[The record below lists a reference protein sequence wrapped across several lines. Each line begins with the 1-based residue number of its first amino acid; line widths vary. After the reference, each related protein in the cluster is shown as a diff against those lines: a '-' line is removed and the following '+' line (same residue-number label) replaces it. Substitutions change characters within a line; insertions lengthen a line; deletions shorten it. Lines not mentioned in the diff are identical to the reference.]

1 MKKLTLPI
9 ISILSIL
16 GIYNALVF
24 TFCKN
29 LTKNFWCGYIF
40 ITLSILIV
48 LLSFVLTAFKANKN
62 TPSGYSITTLS
73 IYYFIF
79 ETILGS
85 CLMFFNISFAIVLL
99 PQLICFLLFLPFYAL
114 GLTKFGTEQT
124 NIENKTDNK
133 PNQN

>member
-24 TFCKN
+24 TLCKN

-48 LLSFVLTAFKANKN
+48 LLSFVLTSLKANKN
-62 TPSGYSITTLS
+62 TPSGYPITTLS
-73 IYYFIF
+73 IYYFVF

-85 CLMFFNISFAIVLL
+85 CLMFFNINFAIVLL

-114 GLTKFGTEQT
+114 GLSKLGTEQT
-124 NIENKTDNK
+124 NTKNKTEINT
-133 PNQN
+133 NQN

>member
-24 TFCKN
+24 TLCKN
-29 LTKNFWCGYIF
+29 LTNNFWCGYIF
-40 ITLSILIV
+40 ITISILIV
-48 LLSFVLTAFKANKN
+48 LASFIISALRKNPEVVSGLSIK
-62 TPSGYSITTLS
+62 TLS

-85 CLMFFNISFAIVLL
+85 SLMYFNISLAAVLL
-99 PQLICFLLFLPFYAL
+99 PQIISLFIFLPIYAL
-114 GLTKFGTEQT
+114 VLTKIGTEQT
-124 NIENKTDNK
+124 NEPKDKKTN
-133 PNQN
+133 

>member
-24 TFCKN
+24 TLCKN

-40 ITLSILIV
+40 ITISILIV
-48 LLSFVLTAFKANKN
+48 LASFIISALRKNPEVVSGLSIK
-62 TPSGYSITTLS
+62 TLS

-85 CLMFFNISFAIVLL
+85 SLMYFNISLAAVLL
-99 PQLICFLLFLPFYAL
+99 PQIISLFIFLPIYAL
-114 GLTKFGTEQT
+114 VLTKIGTEQT
-124 NIENKTDNK
+124 NEAKDKKTN
-133 PNQN
+133 